1 MSDSLFQNCMEIQSV
16 KETDKEGCYEDSEFL
31 KHLCSNIG
39 THDLMQIVVTIVSPF
54 YLLGFYH

>member
-1 MSDSLFQNCMEIQSV
+1 MEIQSV